1 MKEFNSEEYGKMCA
15 EFLGYEISENKEC
28 FKTPNKNGWVNLNIF
43 YTDWNCIM
51 EVLEKIEDSLGG
63 LVALESKTCFMCVT
77 IKYRNYNNTTVGPY
91 SKKEAAVQAIWHFL
105 NWYKENEQY
114 IKENK
119 S

>member
-43 YTDWNCIM
+43 YTDWNWIM
-51 EVLEKIEDSLGG
+51 EVVEKIEDSLGG
-63 LVALESKTCFMCVT
+63 LVALEGKTCFIYVT

-91 SKKEAAVQAIWHFL
+91 SKKEAVVQAIWEFL
-105 NWYKENEQY
+105 NWYKENE
-114 IKENK
+114 K
-119 S
+119 